1 MDTKDMVKVRAE
13 QTVEHMLDKIDR
25 VLDDAR
31 DEGDMTETDVDI
43 VLKCWKAILKSK
55 EACRLINS

>member
-1 MDTKDMVKVRAE
+1 MDTKEMIKVRAE

-31 DEGDMTETDVDI
+31 DEGDMTETDVEI
-43 VLKCWKAILKSK
+43 VLKCWKAIYKAK
-55 EACRLINS
+55 ETCRLTNS